1 MKKVSLVMLESR
13 RRDALGRL
21 RQAGV
26 LHVQGAGKSSAELEA
41 AREDISLVERALAA
55 FPPGKKGEAGRASFA
70 EDPLK
75 LAAKIAD
82 LAEQRRILRE
92 EADRIAREIDKYEP
106 WGDFDPET
114 LAALS
119 ARGVFVRMYE
129 IGKKDLKRFA
139 FSGLSYTVFS
149 TKEKTGIL
157 ALVRGE
163 ADFPPGFEALPAPA
177 KSLSRLRETLAEKRD
192 GAQALSGQIEG
203 YGACR
208 DALRAEAGRLRARAE
223 FEQTAA
229 DLVTAEE
236 KLAYL
241 QGFVPET
248 KTDDLKALAAKEGWA
263 LLVDDPCEDDIVPTL
278 LKNPKPV
285 RLIKP
290 VMDFLGLVPGYR
302 ERDIS
307 FFFILFFSVFVAM
320 IIGDAGYA
328 ALFLAASIFFGL
340 KTRKKLGYMPDAFIL
355 FIVMGLCT
363 FIWGAMTCNFFGITK
378 VSTGIDLKTIAPFS
392 LVYVEWL
399 VDEKTGQSN
408 VQLIC
413 FVLAVTHL
421 CIARTWNFFHDLR
434 QTPRI
439 KAFVHLGY
447 LGLLLGLFT
456 LVLSLLIDSN
466 KFPFPYW
473 PLPETSGI
481 NWAMIAI
488 GIGYV
493 FVLFLSQQ
501 DGNFFKGMLM
511 GLAQFIPTTLGCISV
526 FADIISYVRLFAV
539 GLAGLAIA
547 ESFNSLA
554 QGIMSGGGALIIPG
568 ILVIIFGHTLNMG
581 MCILSVVVHGV
592 RLNVLEFSNHLGLEW
607 SGFAYNP
614 FREKEETAQAS

>member
-13 RRDALGRL
+13 RRDAIERL
-21 RQAGV
+21 RKTGV
-26 LHVQGAGKSSAELEA
+26 LHVQSAGKSSLELETV
-41 AREDISLVERALAA
+41 RENISLLERALAA
-55 FPPGKKGEAGRASFA
+55 FPAEKKKEAAGVSSFPD
-70 EDPLK
+70 DPLK
-75 LAAKIAD
+75 LAAKIAE

-92 EADRIAREIDKYEP
+92 EADRIAREIDRYEP
-106 WGDFDPET
+106 WGDFEPET
-114 LAALS
+114 LKVLS
-119 ARGVFVRMYE
+119 SRGVFARMYE
-129 IGKKDLKRFA
+129 IGKKDLKKFM
-139 FSGLSYTVFS
+139 FSGLAYTVFV
-149 TKEKTGIL
+149 TKETSGIL
-157 ALVRGE
+157 ALARNE
-163 ADFPPGFEALPAPA
+163 ADFPPGFEAVPVPA
-177 KSLSRLRETLAEKRD
+177 KSLSRLRETLEEKRKEAQSLSDKID
-192 GAQALSGQIEG
+192 GYRSCQN
-203 YGACR
+203 
-208 DALRAEAGRLRARAE
+208 ALRSEVKKLRVCAE

-229 DLVTAEE
+229 DLVPAEE

-248 KTDDLKALAAKEGWA
+248 KTADLKAAAAREGWA
-263 LLVDDPCEDDIVPTL
+263 LLIDEPSEDDAVPTL

-328 ALFLAASIFFGL
+328 TLFLAASLYFGL
-340 KTRKKLGYMPDAFIL
+340 KIRKKLGFMPDAFIL

-363 FIWGAMTCNFFGITK
+363 FIWGAMSCNYFGTSK
-378 VSTGIDLKTIAPFS
+378 VLMESAGIDLTQVKPFS
-392 LVYVEWL
+392 LAYIPWL
-399 VDEKTGQSN
+399 AEQKN
-408 VQLIC
+408 IQLIC
-413 FVLAVTHL
+413 FILALIHL
-421 CIARTWNFFHDLR
+421 FIARSWNFFHDICR
-434 QTPRI
+434 PPRI

-447 LGLLLGLFT
+447 LGLLAGLFT
-456 LVLSLLIDSN
+456 LVLNMLIDKV
-466 KFPFPYW
+466 KFPVP
-473 PLPETSGI
+473 P
-481 NWAMIAI
+481 WAYIAI
-488 GIGYV
+488 GLGYI

-501 DGNFFKGMLM
+501 EGNFLKGVLM

-547 ESFNSLA
+547 ESFNSMA
-554 QGIMSGGGALIIPG
+554 QGIMSAGGAFIVPG
-568 ILVIIFGHTLNMG
+568 ILVIILGHTLNMG

>member
-13 RRDALGRL
+13 RREAIEGL
-21 RQAGV
+21 RKAGV
-26 LHVQGAGKSSAELEA
+26 LHVQGAGKSSLELETV
-41 AREDISLVERALAA
+41 RENISLVERALAA
-55 FPPGKKGEAGRASFA
+55 FPPEKKKEAARACSS

-75 LAAKIAD
+75 LAAAIAE
-82 LAEQRRILRE
+82 LAEQRRVLRE
-92 EADRIAREIDKYEP
+92 EADRIAREIDRYEP

-114 LAALS
+114 LAVLS
-119 ARGVFVRMYE
+119 ARGVFARMYE
-129 IGKKDLKRFA
+129 IGKKDLKKFA
-139 FSGLSYTVFS
+139 FPGLSYTVFAD
-149 TKEKTGIL
+149 KEKTGIL
-157 ALVRGE
+157 ALARD
-163 ADFPPGFEALPAPA
+163 AAAFPSGFESIPLPA
-177 KSLSRLRETLAEKRD
+177 KSLSRLRETLAEKQE
-192 GAQALSGQIEG
+192 GAQSLSRQIDG
-203 YGACR
+203 YGPCQ
-208 DALRAEAGRLRARAE
+208 DALRAEAGRLRVRAE

-229 DLVTAEE
+229 DLVPAEE

-248 KTDDLKALAAKEGWA
+248 KTGDLQAAAAKEGWA
-263 LLVDDPCEDDIVPTL
+263 LLIDDPTEDDVVPTL
-278 LKNPKPV
+278 LQNPKPV

-328 ALFLAASIFFGL
+328 LLFLSASIFFGL

-363 FIWGAMTCNFFGITK
+363 FIWGAVSCNYFGIGK
-378 VSTGIDLKTIAPFS
+378 ALKEGAGIDITQLKPFS
-392 LVYVEWL
+392 LVYIPWL
-399 VDEKTGQSN
+399 SEQKN
-408 VQLIC
+408 VQLVC
-413 FVLAVTHL
+413 FVLALVHL

-439 KAFVHLGY
+439 KALVHLGY

-456 LVLSLLIDSN
+456 VVLNMLIDKV
-466 KFPFPYW
+466 KFPIP
-473 PLPETSGI
+473 P
-481 NWAMIAI
+481 WAYIAI
-488 GIGYV
+488 GMGYV
-493 FVLFLSQQ
+493 FVLLFSQQ
-501 DGNFFKGMLM
+501 EGNFLKGLLM

-547 ESFNSLA
+547 ESFNNMA
-554 QGIMSGGGALIIPG
+554 QGIMSAGGAFIVPG
-568 ILVIIFGHTLNMG
+568 ILVIILGHTLNMG
-581 MCILSVVVHGV
+581 MCVLSVVVHGV

-607 SGFAYNP
+607 SGFAYSP
-614 FREKEETAQAS
+614 FREKEENAQAS